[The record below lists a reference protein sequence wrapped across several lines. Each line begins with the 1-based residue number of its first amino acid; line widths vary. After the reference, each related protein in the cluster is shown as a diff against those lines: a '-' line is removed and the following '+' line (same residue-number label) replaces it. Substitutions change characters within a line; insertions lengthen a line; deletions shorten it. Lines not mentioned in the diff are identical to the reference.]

1 MTRWAMV
8 ADLNRC
14 VGCQTCTTACKH
26 ANATAPGVQ
35 WRRVLD
41 IEAGEFP
48 DVRRAF
54 VPVGCMHCDEP
65 ACVEVCPS
73 TASRRRDDGIVTIDY
88 DLCIGCAYCAVACPY
103 QARFKVEQPRYAYDS
118 RQMAHERARE
128 VPRTASA
135 CRRNAPSASS
145 ASMTAPPRGSRPG
158 RDPEATPACVA
169 SCIADALHFGDLDD
183 PASNVSRLLDDNSHF
198 RMHDEL
204 GTGPG
209 IYYLW
214 NRHPNGQNG
223 SGPGAISEPSDE
235 GMQAIAPWLQNSWD
249 WRAASNFMAGGAGS
263 GLLVMTGLAA
273 LAGLQLWLMS
283 LAGLGL
289 IAAGLLAV
297 WHEIGRPWRFLNVL
311 RAARSSWMT
320 REAMVAGLLFAT
332 GFAAVMLAPSPA
344 AVGLTLAAAAL
355 ALGFLYC
362 QARILQAS
370 KGIPAWREQA
380 IVPVIVVTGLAEGA
394 GLFVAASVLLPQAA
408 PSVGPAALALVVL
421 LMARLI
427 TWHLYLMALR
437 ARGAP
442 TRSLIALERLQPS
455 YEIGG
460 HLVAGASPRRRLAAA
475 RLSRARLRSRRC
487 RCVRRRLG
495 VQAHAGHSGRLHARL
510 CRRPHAGPRGRDGRS
525 RSQAWVDSRPI
536 CATLSVRPVRGAAR
550 GPGAAARLLRDDRQG
565 DRRRLHARR
574 HGAVDRPDGAVHR
587 LRRRPAWR
595 YPAQRLRLRPVHR
608 RARRAL
614 RRGKARLHGR
624 AGVRRHD
631 RAAGDC
637 CSRISVRMCSAP
649 RRPMRSTSPRSP
661 KPMGVDLRKLPLR
674 LGLFGAEPWS
684 DAMRRDLEAR
694 LGIKA
699 VDLYGLS
706 EIIGPGRGDRMPR
719 RAGRPAWLGGPFPVR
734 GDRSEDARTG
744 AGRRAGRTG
753 RHHADQAGAADDP
766 LPHPRHHAAHRA
778 PCTCGRTHVRIMR
791 VTGRDDDMMIIR
803 GVNVYPSQ
811 IEAVL
816 VGRIRAS
823 RRTTRSR

>member
-103 QARFKVEQPRYAYDS
+103 QARFKVEQPRYAYGS

-128 VPRTASA
+128 VPERLGVSQKCTFCVERIDDGAA
-135 CRRNAPSASS
+135 QGL
-145 ASMTAPPRGSRPG
+145 TPG

-223 SGPGAISEPSDE
+223 SGPGTIAAPSDE

-273 LAGLQLWLMS
+273 LAGVQLWLLS

-344 AVGLTLAAAAL
+344 AVGLTVAAAAL
-355 ALGFLYC
+355 AFGFLYC

-370 KGIPAWREQA
+370 KGIPSWRERA
-380 IVPVIVVTGLAEGA
+380 IIPVILASGLAEGA
-394 GLFVAASVLLPQAA
+394 GLLLAAAAVLPAA
-408 PSVGPAALALVVL
+408 EQLAGPAALL
-421 LMARLI
+421 LLGLLAVRTI
-427 TWHLYLMALR
+427 AWRVYVAALR

-442 TRSLIALERLQPS
+442 TRALAALERLRPVF
-455 YEIGG
+455 EIGG
-460 HLVAGASPRRRLAAA
+460 HLAPAMLLAAGWLLPA
-475 RLSRARLRSRRC
+475 I
-487 RCVRRRLG
+487 
-495 VQAHAGHSGRLHARL
+495 
-510 CRRPHAGPRGRDGRS
+510 AGPAFALAGLIAFGGGW
-525 RSQAWVDSRPI
+525 AFKY
-536 CATLSVRPVRGAAR
+536 TLITRAAFTQGFAVSHMPAR
-550 GPGAAARLLRDDRQG
+550 GSGTAAPG
-565 DRRRLHARR
+565 
-574 HGAVDRPDGAVHR
+574 V
-587 LRRRPAWR
+587 
-595 YPAQRLRLRPVHR
+595 
-608 RARRAL
+608 
-614 RRGKARLHGR
+614 
-624 AGVRRHD
+624 
-631 RAAGDC
+631 
-637 CSRISVRMCSAP
+637 
-649 RRPMRSTSPRSP
+649 
-661 KPMGVDLRKLPLR
+661 KPG
-674 LGLFGAEPWS
+674 W
-684 DAMRRDLEAR
+684 
-694 LGIKA
+694 
-699 VDLYGLS
+699 
-706 EIIGPGRGDRMPR
+706 
-719 RAGRPAWLGGPFPVR
+719 
-734 GDRSEDARTG
+734 T
-744 AGRRAGRTG
+744 
-753 RHHADQAGAADDP
+753 
-766 LPHPRHHAAHRA
+766 
-778 PCTCGRTHVRIMR
+778 
-791 VTGRDDDMMIIR
+791 VT
-803 GVNVYPSQ
+803 
-811 IEAVL
+811 
-816 VGRIRAS
+816 
-823 RRTTRSR
+823 